1 MMINYIEINI
11 SKEELKSF
19 ILQKLQDRDININVK
34 ADFDFEVT
42 KNTKDEAVLKIK
54 VGILNKSSQS

>member
-1 MMINYIEINI
+1 MINYIEINI